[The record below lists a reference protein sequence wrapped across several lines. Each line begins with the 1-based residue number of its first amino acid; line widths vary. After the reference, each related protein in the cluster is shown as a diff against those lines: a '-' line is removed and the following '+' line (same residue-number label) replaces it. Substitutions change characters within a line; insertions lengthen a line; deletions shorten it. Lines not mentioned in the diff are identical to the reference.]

1 MSRLFRLF
9 FFLSEFFISF
19 VYKLSIGYC
28 FLVLYRNSYNP
39 KWTWFE
45 CGYDVCVACTIV

>member
-9 FFLSEFFISF
+9 FFFLSSSFHSFIN
-19 VYKLSIGYC
+19 YLLGYC

-45 CGYDVCVACTIV
+45 CGYDVFVACTIV